1 MIPFISSKSSI
12 IVFKQYSQ
20 HKVFITVVYFLSCFM
35 SCLSN
40 AIIEG
45 IFSIFK
51 YNNISLFN
59 NFNEIAEE
67 SYSTYILS
75 SLAFTWAV
83 FISPIVYK

>member
-1 MIPFISSKSSI
+1 
-12 IVFKQYSQ
+12 
-20 HKVFITVVYFLSCFM
+20 M

-75 SLAFTWAV
+75 SLAFT
-83 FISPIVYK
+83 